1 MRSTIFALCALAT
14 MVTTTDVSANADFD
28 YERTQTLYAVTQS
41 EAIVYA
47 KFPGFLE
54 FRRIIVDKM
63 RFADEATDG
72 SSPLLYTLRLVGIG
86 EETTLYVGKSWIG
99 NGERT
104 AELDKSEFQ
113 YIEDAIKRRRG
124 QGYRLDLVEPWIRRE
139 LVVQQDPAWQPRP

>member
-104 AELDKSEFQ
+104 AELDESEFQ